1 MDYVWKEIPDTN
13 GRYAISI
20 YGEVHDIE
28 KNNFIKPHMSGVKR
42 RNYPQVT
49 LYIQDG
55 IKKIKKTK
63 RVHSLMAITF
73 LNFVYNGKRDFVV
86 DHIDNNPLN
95 NNLNNLQIVSM
106 KVNNTKDRNI
116 IAD

>member
-1 MDYVWKEIPDTN
+1 MDYVWKEIPETN

-49 LYIQDG
+49 LYIQE
-55 IKKIKKTK
+55 
-63 RVHSLMAITF
+63 
-73 LNFVYNGKRDFVV
+73 
-86 DHIDNNPLN
+86 
-95 NNLNNLQIVSM
+95 LQ
-106 KVNNTKDRNI
+106 NI
-116 IAD
+116 YFALTGEELRIN